1 MDSQTK
7 MDKSNVANYELATIR
22 LLGGFQLVEEAL
34 KIYITLAYEL
44 IQDCLK
50 EKIPF
55 NYSAS
60 DVENFPLE
68 RLLNTFG
75 KLSRSDEL
83 LVRLNK
89 LRDVRN
95 HVAHQSLV
103 AVIGSNERVVGD
115 KISNF
120 LELNH
125 EVLECLRLLIVEIRA
140 LSNKR

>member
-1 MDSQTK
+1 MVEQQIIMDN
-7 MDKSNVANYELATIR
+7 SNTANYELATIR

-44 IQDCLK
+44 IQDCLND
-50 EKIPF
+50 KIPF
-55 NYSAS
+55 NYTAS

-75 KLSRSDEL
+75 KLNRNREL
-83 LVRLNK
+83 LARLNK
-89 LRDVRN
+89 LRDIRN

-103 AVIGSNERVVGD
+103 AVIGSSESVVGD

-120 LELNH
+120 LELNN
-125 EVLECLRLLIVEIRA
+125 EVLECLRLLIVEMRM
-140 LSNKR
+140 LSKS

>member
-1 MDSQTK
+1 VVEQQIIMDN
-7 MDKSNVANYELATIR
+7 SNTANYELATIR

-44 IQDCLK
+44 IQDCLSD
-50 EKIPF
+50 KIPF
-55 NYSAS
+55 NYTAS

-75 KLSRSDEL
+75 KLNRNKEL
-83 LVRLNK
+83 LARLNK
-89 LRDVRN
+89 LRDIRN

-103 AVIGSNERVVGD
+103 AVIGSSESVVGD

-120 LELNH
+120 LELNN
-125 EVLECLRLLIVEIRA
+125 EVLECLRLLIVEMRMF
-140 LSNKR
+140 SKS